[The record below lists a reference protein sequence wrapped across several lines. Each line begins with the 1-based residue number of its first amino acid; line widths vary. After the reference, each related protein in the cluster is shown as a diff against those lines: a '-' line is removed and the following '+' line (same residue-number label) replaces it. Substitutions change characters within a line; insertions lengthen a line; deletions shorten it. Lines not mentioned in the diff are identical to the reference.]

1 MKGWADQRW
10 SSEVVTRV
18 RAVRDVAKQQS
29 PTSHV
34 RLDVGTAFWI
44 QVHACFPEL
53 QHAELAP
60 GVLTFAV
67 QEAEKSSVEL
77 LYDGPDNPWCLAGV
91 KVKAMSTM
99 WRRMQKRLFTV
110 TFDCARAACTS
121 RFVPNIIPCARLIF
135 SIFLSLEYETQCA
148 PFVARL

>member
-1 MKGWADQRW
+1 MADQSATAAAPMKGWADQRW

-77 LYDGPDNPWCLAGV
+77 LYNGPDNPWCLAEV
-91 KVKAMSTM
+91 NVKAMPTM

-121 RFVPNIIPCARLIF
+121 RFVPNNTL
-135 SIFLSLEYETQCA
+135 CA
-148 PFVARL
+148 PSNIFHFPFP